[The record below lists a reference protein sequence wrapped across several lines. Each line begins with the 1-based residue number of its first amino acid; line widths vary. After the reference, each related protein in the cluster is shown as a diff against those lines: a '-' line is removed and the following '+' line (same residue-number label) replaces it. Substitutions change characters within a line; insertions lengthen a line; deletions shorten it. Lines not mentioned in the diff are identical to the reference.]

1 MAEAKNVN
9 TQDVLEL
16 PMWGDIRKV
25 CIPVLVKGVG
35 SSSMKNHCYFSE
47 FLTAAAAVAA
57 TTAAVPAVAAAA
69 ATSVLLLLLLLCQD
83 CVVFFP
89 TESYCSWDQ
98 YLWENRRQGMK
109 DGAWARKTVVEL

>member
-9 TQDVLEL
+9 TQDLLEL

-47 FLTAAAAVAA
+47 FLTAAAA
-57 TTAAVPAVAAAA
+57 AA

-83 CVVFFP
+83 CVVFFS
-89 TESYCSWDQ
+89 TESYSSWDQ

-109 DGAWARKTVVEL
+109 DGAWARKTVAEL

>member
-57 TTAAVPAVAAAA
+57 T
-69 ATSVLLLLLLLCQD
+69 SVLLLLLLLCQD
-83 CVVFFP
+83 CVCVFFF
-89 TESYCSWDQ
+89 Y
-98 YLWENRRQGMK
+98 
-109 DGAWARKTVVEL
+109 RKLLLLGSVSVGE

>member
-9 TQDVLEL
+9 TQDLLEL

-57 TTAAVPAVAAAA
+57 T
-69 ATSVLLLLLLLCQD
+69 SVLLLLPLLCQD
-83 CVVFFP
+83 CVVFFLQKV
-89 TESYCSWDQ
+89 TALGISICGRIGDK
-98 YLWENRRQGMK
+98 G
-109 DGAWARKTVVEL
+109 

>member
-9 TQDVLEL
+9 TQDLLEL
-16 PMWGDIRKV
+16 PVSGDIRKV

-57 TTAAVPAVAAAA
+57 T
-69 ATSVLLLLLLLCQD
+69 SVLLLLLLLCQD
-83 CVVFFP
+83 CVVFFLQKV
-89 TESYCSWDQ
+89 TALGISICGRIGDK
-98 YLWENRRQGMK
+98 G
-109 DGAWARKTVVEL
+109 

>member
-1 MAEAKNVN
+1 MAEAKKVN
-9 TQDVLEL
+9 TQDLLEL

-57 TTAAVPAVAAAA
+57 T
-69 ATSVLLLLLLLCQD
+69 SVLLLLLLLCQD
-83 CVVFFP
+83 CVVFF
-89 TESYCSWDQ
+89 SY
-98 YLWENRRQGMK
+98 
-109 DGAWARKTVVEL
+109 RKLLLLGSVSVGE